1 MELHSIG
8 ICKYLEDFIGMDIR
22 KISIGPDYKSG
33 AMHYI
38 VGQEVLG
45 SSYRIHLIKLDTN
58 TMSIK
63 IWIEKNDEILL
74 WKEFTDTVP
83 ISIEYNINF

>member
-1 MELHSIG
+1 
-8 ICKYLEDFIGMDIR
+8 MDIR

-45 SSYRIHLIKLDTN
+45 GNYVIHLIRFDSNLE
-58 TMSIK
+58 SIK
-63 IWIEKNDEILL
+63 IWIEKSKGNEVFL
-74 WKEFTDTVP
+74 WKEFTSTMPV
-83 ISIEYNINF
+83 SIEYNINF

>member
-1 MELHSIG
+1 
-8 ICKYLEDFIGMDIR
+8 MDIR

-45 SSYRIHLIKLDTN
+45 GSYIIHLIRFDPHLE
-58 TMSIK
+58 SIK
-63 IWIEKNDEILL
+63 IWIERTNKKEIVL
-74 WKEFTDTVP
+74 WKEFTSTMP

>member
-1 MELHSIG
+1 
-8 ICKYLEDFIGMDIR
+8 MDIR

-45 SSYRIHLIKLDTN
+45 NSHTIHLIKYDEDKQ
-58 TMSIK
+58 SIK
-63 IWIEKNDEILL
+63 IWIEQDEVVLL
-74 WKEFTDTVP
+74 WKEFTRTVP